1 MTTEDNN
8 GSAPVAPKA
17 SDLGKAPAEEIE
29 ASFGTDVSMSTSVND
44 PTNPDGDVVIE
55 GENDTNDSIELDG
68 LEKDD
73 ADEGTAKEAKP
84 EADADPAAGE
94 GEGEAPADVKE
105 PEAHE
110 LGAFDPKE
118 VKKWDAKY
126 VDNTGLLNMEAFEN
140 EVAANLEKTGTAQL
154 NKETLDYLSKTRGI
168 KPEDAKFFIEQRL
181 AASQRDWATFTDTL
195 GGQGV
200 VDAAYAWAKDNYSQA
215 QKDRFNA
222 TYNAGTKNIDGYRTE
237 LELMVRRYQSAVGF
251 EAAPVAEE
259 PKGKDYAN
267 GKKGKKSEAVKGY
280 KDASEE
286 RKALSEIMKIKD
298 ESAKQRGIREHHARI
313 RASAYYKK
321 G

>member
-8 GSAPVAPKA
+8 AGAAPQGAPKA
-17 SDLGKAPAEEIE
+17 SDLGKAPENEIE
-29 ASFGTDVSMSTSVND
+29 AEFGSDISMSTTVND
-44 PTNPDGDVVIE
+44 PTNPDGEVTIE
-55 GENDTNDSIELDG
+55 GEKDDADSIELDN
-68 LEKDD
+68 LEKED
-73 ADEGTAKEAKP
+73 AEEAPKGDESKAE
-84 EADADPAAGE
+84 
-94 GEGEAPADVKE
+94 EAPADDPKAEEGEVKE

-126 VDNTGLLNMEAFEN
+126 VDSTGLLNMEVFET
-140 EVAANLEKTGTAQL
+140 EVANNLEKTGTAQL

-195 GGQGV
+195 GGQPV
-200 VDAAYAWAKDNYSQA
+200 VDAAYAWAKDNYNQA

-222 TYNAGTKNIDGYRTE
+222 SYNAGAKNIENYRSE
-237 LELMVRRYQSAVGF
+237 LELMVRRYQAAVGF
-251 EAAPVAEE
+251 AAAPVNEE

-267 GKKGKKSEAVKGY
+267 GKKGSKQEAVKGY
-280 KDASEE
+280 KDAAEE
-286 RKALSEIMKIKD
+286 RKALSEIMKMKD
-298 ESAKQRGIREHHARI
+298 ESAKQRSIREHHARI